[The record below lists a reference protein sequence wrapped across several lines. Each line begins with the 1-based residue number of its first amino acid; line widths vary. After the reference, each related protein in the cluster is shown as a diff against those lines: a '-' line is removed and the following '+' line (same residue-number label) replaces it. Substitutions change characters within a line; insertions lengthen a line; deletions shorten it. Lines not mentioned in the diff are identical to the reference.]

1 MIARTLLSAA
11 ACALAAVAQSSWA
24 LEIPHSCGEDAHIQC
39 ASFDANQMYR
49 VATMPGR
56 MVMLEFEPGETIID
70 DGAGIGDASAWHLSA
85 NERSLMFKPGAPHP
99 DTNLMIVTNRR
110 RYILSLVNTPVG
122 QPATWVLRFTYPDSR
137 AKAAS
142 LDARRQAAVAAALA
156 TGQFPQSA
164 SQTGGG
170 PLLNSA
176 YSMRGSL
183 DLAPTSVWDDG
194 RFTYFRYATS
204 RDMPKV
210 FTVLSD
216 GTEATAN
223 FHMEGGTIV
232 VHETSKEFVIRYGQ
246 SVLGIRNDAYTPDDR
261 YNASGSSIPGSARI
275 VHEQQQQQDEAT
287 NDK

>member
-1 MIARTLLSAA
+1 MIARSLLSAA
-11 ACALAAVAQSSWA
+11 VVCAFVAAQSSWA

-39 ASFDANQMYR
+39 ATFDANQMYR

-56 MVMLEFEPGETIID
+56 LVMLDLEPGETIID
-70 DGAGIGDASAWHLSA
+70 DGTGIGDAKAWHVSA
-85 NERSLMFKPGAPHP
+85 NERSLMFKPGASNP

-110 RYILSLVNTPVG
+110 RYVLSLVNTPAG
-122 QPATWVLRFTYPDSR
+122 QPTTWVLKFTYPDSQ
-137 AKAAS
+137 AKVAS

-164 SQTGGG
+164 SQAGGG
-170 PLLNSA
+170 TLLNSA

-223 FHMEGGTIV
+223 FHMDGGTIV
-232 VHETSKEFVIRYGQ
+232 VHETSKQFVIRYGQ
-246 SVLGIRNDAYTPDDR
+246 SVLGIRNDAYTPDGR
-261 YNASGSSIPGSARI
+261 YNASGSSIAGSARL
-275 VHEQQQQQDEAT
+275 VREKDQDGVSH
-287 NDK
+287 DK